1 MATTKKSSTRPKK
14 ASAAAAKPNDA
25 HRTGASAAPSNTS
38 ATQKRDATM
47 NTKYRILLVD
57 LGERELKRRNELRN
71 RRQYLLSVGKPAQ
84 NGDGDTLYPGLQ
96 PEQIKELEQIER
108 DLASDVVTDPFYRQ
122 VAATHQGF
130 SKWEDL
136 AAEDDFIHKY
146 GLLGSQREFQNA
158 LDGRLSGNER
168 EIAAMCGL
176 LQIDGYTDAK
186 RKGFVQ
192 KVSQAQGEY
201 RENRELFDQA
211 YEKLRQRYPV
221 KLGTQIDKGLI
232 DADIIGCINPDENPD
247 DRRGGS
253 SDRAE
258 GFQPSRD
265 TIVAALSGRNVA
277 AVVRRLVADKVSAN
291 DPWLDSSIQ
300 NAYEMQTGV
309 VAGAPASAMEI
320 MLPDLDEA
328 TDVEIQREN
337 LHAAQA
343 IYFAYMLEEMRLPQ
357 VVERIVELF
366 RAGLL
371 PLGRGSAG
379 DYLYNYYKKS
389 ADRITE
395 GERRDLYM
403 RLFGAPGG
411 NPSGNE
417 PNRDFNEL
425 WLRFVSAVSSF
436 ARQLSVD
443 RLLRT
448 NIPVAVSQEQVRKA
462 GRDLGANLSLH
473 GYGIAYFAATELQSM
488 ILEYRDKLSDPEIR
502 GAFGARDMWGVID
515 LVNANY
521 LGGTR
526 NTHRYRTQAR
536 AGAVVIRWLANNHER
551 LTGRFGEVISM
562 AVLADPQQRGSDQP
576 TISPND
582 WDLVQACE
590 QWLAVGGVQD
600 TSVEQYAQPN
610 ESPVIASRPDM
621 QQMAR
626 DVMDQAGISLPAM

>member
-1 MATTKKSSTRPKK
+1 
-14 ASAAAAKPNDA
+14 
-25 HRTGASAAPSNTS
+25 
-38 ATQKRDATM
+38 M